1 MAVSRPFVLVLIGAV
16 LLAATLQVTRTSR
29 QSLGDDDGAAAA
41 SVSAKPAPPAPAG
54 KARPRERDRA
64 SAERSDGSKRSN
76 RSRGRGSGSKPA
88 RDGLPRRVAAALA
101 RRQAVVL
108 FFYQRGAADDGA
120 TARAVA
126 GLRGRRG
133 VAVFSDSVARVA
145 RYRSLVE
152 GTGLAQAPAVVII
165 GPDRRATLVEGF
177 VDAETLAQQVTDAR

>member
-1 MAVSRPFVLVLIGAV
+1 MAVSRPFVLVLIGAT

-29 QSLGDDDGAAAA
+29 QSVRDDDGAAAA
-41 SVSAKPAPPAPAG
+41 TVSAKPAPAAPAS
-54 KARPRERDRA
+54 KARRPERDRA
-64 SAERSDGSKRSN
+64 GPERSKRSDN
-76 RSRGRGSGSKPA
+76 RRSGSKA
-88 RDGLPRRVAAALA
+88 ASDGLPRRVAAALA

-133 VAVFSDSVARVA
+133 VAVFSESVARVA

-165 GPDRRATLVEGF
+165 GRDRKATLVEGF